1 MAVLRAISELP
12 GPGWPAA
19 ETEATPSDVAVGCHH
34 LRELMADE
42 LKKLELF

>member
-1 MAVLRAISELP
+1 VAGGRDGGDPSDMAVN
-12 GPGWPAA
+12 
-19 ETEATPSDVAVGCHH
+19 CHH